1 MSNSPKRP
9 YDVMWPIARDL
20 VERLRPFCQRIEI
33 AGSLRRGKAEIGD
46 IEIMAI
52 PCPVR
57 VRFDGLIKSPY
68 QLDWVLE
75 ERVRQQR
82 IVLVRNGPRQK
93 SFHFNLKDV
102 GQVDVERGRERDG
115 QVVRLGRGRGGGS
128 GGFRRFGP
136 RASRPVRRGP
146 GGRHVRLRHRVH
158 RLATRLAK
166 QRAGEMLRATG
177 RTVIHESSCPIR
189 ERVPYFSSLR
199 PSADMAPR
207 WANCWAS
214 SCACRAR
221 RKSPVSM

>member
-9 YDVMWPIARDL
+9 YDVMWPIAHDL
-20 VERLRPFCQRIEI
+20 VQRLRPYCQRIEI

-102 GQVDVERGRERDG
+102 GQVDVELWLQPDPQTWGCNFMIR
-115 QVVRLGRGRGGGS
+115 
-128 GGFRRFGP
+128 
-136 RASRPVRRGP
+136 
-146 GGRHVRLRHRVH
+146 
-158 RLATRLAK
+158 
-166 QRAGEMLRATG
+166 TG
-177 RTVIHESSCPIR
+177 
-189 ERVPYFSSLR
+189 
-199 PSADMAPR
+199 SADFSKWMVTSQGWGGAMPMGLRFAEGRLWQGDVALPTPEEADVFDALGLAWIPPQERKAGR
-207 WANCWAS
+207 WGQ
-214 SCACRAR
+214 
-221 RKSPVSM
+221 